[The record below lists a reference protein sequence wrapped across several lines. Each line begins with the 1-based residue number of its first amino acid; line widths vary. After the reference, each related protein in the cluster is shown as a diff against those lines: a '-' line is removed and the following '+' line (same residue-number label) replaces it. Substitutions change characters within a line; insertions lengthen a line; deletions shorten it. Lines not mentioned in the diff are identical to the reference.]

1 MTILFDGRAS
11 IIGAGPWATYALGP
25 WGETSWWAP
34 DNVANL
40 ARNPRR
46 CTLVT
51 DPLGL
56 KGQVIRSEL
65 LQADGAAISALATSR
80 RSELSQTSVLQVS
93 GSTYWIKLDTLVQSP
108 WTIDDGS
115 RPVTCFQIHDTPD
128 GGDPARGPPLE
139 FTIDRDRWYIESR
152 SAIVGGTDSS
162 GQVLRDT
169 VGGPLSGILDAWQS
183 WVIKVTWAHTSGGAM
198 TIWRNRRR
206 IFQETG
212 VKNCFNDVA
221 GNFAAHGTYCPVNWP
236 TSPVA
241 SRVSYTTGMVIGDA
255 SETFASFTGT
265 TELELVTPIRLAAA

>member
-11 IIGAGPWATYALGP
+11 IIGAGPWNTFALGS

-34 DNVANL
+34 DNVATA

-46 CTLVT
+46 CTLVA
-51 DPLGL
+51 DPLGI

-65 LQADGAAISALATSR
+65 LQSDGAAIAALPTSR
-80 RSELSQTSVLQVS
+80 RSELSQTAVLQVV

-108 WTIDDGS
+108 WPIDDGS
-115 RPVTCFQIHDTPD
+115 RPITCFQIHDTPD

-139 FTIDRDRWYIESR
+139 FTIDGDRWYVESR

-162 GQVLRDT
+162 GQVLRELT
-169 VGGPLSGILDAWQS
+169 GGTLSGLLDTWQS
-183 WVIKVTWAHTSGGAM
+183 WVIRVTWAHTSGGAM
-198 TIWRNRRR
+198 TVWRNRRR
-206 IFQETG
+206 IFEESG
-212 VKNCFNDVA
+212 PKNCFNDLA
-221 GNFAAHGTYCPVNWP
+221 GNFAAHGTYCPVNWT

-255 SETFASFTGT
+255 SETFLSFTGAA
-265 TELELVTPIRLAAA
+265 ELERVMPVRMAAA